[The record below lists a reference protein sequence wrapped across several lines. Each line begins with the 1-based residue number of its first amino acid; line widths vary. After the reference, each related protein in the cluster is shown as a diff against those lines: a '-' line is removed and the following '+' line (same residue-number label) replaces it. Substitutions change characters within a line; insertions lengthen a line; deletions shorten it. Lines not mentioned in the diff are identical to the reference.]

1 MTGSSLTRVLVVDDD
16 AGNRRILR
24 ELLETQR
31 LEVVGEA
38 SDGAE
43 AVELAEKLLP
53 DVVLMDV
60 RMPVMDG
67 IEATRLITGSVPR
80 SRVIVLTSHDD
91 PALRRRA
98 EEAGA
103 SAYILKGG
111 SAGDIRAA
119 IEGVVRSRAD

>member
-1 MTGSSLTRVLVVDDD
+1 MVDDD
-16 AGNRRILR
+16 AGNRLILR